1 MWAITNTTLRITMY
15 SGNLAIMHLHSVL
28 LKLWSYIS
36 TLVFM
41 DHMSLLILEQ
51 ETLEVKVV
59 CANLSISG
67 CYCTRCHHLSEHYL
81 CRCPV
86 GTGT

>member
-1 MWAITNTTLRITMY
+1 MRTITNTTLRITMY

-41 DHMSLLILEQ
+41 DYMDSLYWNKRHWKSKWYVQTFPFQNVIAPDVTIFQ
-51 ETLEVKVV
+51 
-59 CANLSISG
+59 NIIS
-67 CYCTRCHHLSEHYL
+67 
-81 CRCPV
+81 V
-86 GTGT
+86 GVL